1 MVRKGARRKSS
12 ILLKTGFFGDK
23 VSSVIDIM
31 RMNTQN
37 SRQSLLQQIAQIQ
50 RMERG
55 KLSVI
60 REGPAGPYYKL
71 QAWENDKNVSRYI
84 PREAAAAVEEAIA
97 GYKQFELLTG
107 QYAQDIIER
116 TRAEIAAGSKKKKA
130 RPSSSSRKTPKSSS

>member
-1 MVRKGARRKSS
+1 
-12 ILLKTGFFGDK
+12 
-23 VSSVIDIM
+23 M
-31 RMNTQN
+31 RMNAQKN
-37 SRQSLLQQIAQIQ
+37 PQSLLQQIAQIQ

-84 PREAAAAVEEAIA
+84 PRELASAVEEAIA
-97 GYKQFELLTG
+97 GYKQFEELTG
-107 QYAQDIIER
+107 QYAQNIIER

-130 RPSSSSRKTPKSSS
+130 RPSSSSRKMPKSSS